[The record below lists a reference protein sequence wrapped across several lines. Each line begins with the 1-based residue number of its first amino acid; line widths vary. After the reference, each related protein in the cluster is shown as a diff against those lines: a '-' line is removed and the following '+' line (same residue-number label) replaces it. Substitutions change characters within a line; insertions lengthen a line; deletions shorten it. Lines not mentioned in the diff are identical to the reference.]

1 MDPRQLKKMMKKMG
15 INITEMKADRVIIES
30 GDKRYIF
37 NEPEISIME
46 VKGQKTYQITGEP
59 EIEIMINE
67 EDVQL
72 VAMKTGKSM
81 EEAREA
87 LRKAKGDIAEAILSL
102 SS

>member
-15 INITEMKADRVIIES
+15 INVTEMKADRVIIES
-30 GDKRYIF
+30 GDRRYIF

-59 EIEIMINE
+59 KVEIAINE
-67 EDVQL
+67 EDVEL
-72 VAMKTGKSM
+72 VAMKTGKSI
-81 EEAREA
+81 EEARDA
-87 LRKAKGDIAEAILSL
+87 LKKANGDIAEAILSL